1 MTDYRRGKDVIGI
14 KNSKI
19 ETVSNGTIENGMILI
34 DAGKI
39 KAIGKDL
46 DLSSCQEV
54 IDGQGRIVTPGLIDA
69 HTHLGLSES
78 GIGKEG
84 NDTNEGTNPLTPF
97 CSVRDA
103 INMEDQAFASFRKAG
118 ITSVG
123 ILPGSGNI
131 IGGTGLAL
139 KCKGN
144 IVDESIIKD
153 PIGMKVALGENPKM
167 FYGHKGKSPATRM
180 GSAAI
185 LRGALLKAKEYLE
198 TLEQAD
204 DPASIEKDQ
213 QSIQLLP
220 VMRGEIPLVVHCH
233 RHDDIVTAIRICKEF
248 NVKYVLEHVTD
259 GHFIQDLIKKENIH
273 CAVGPSLNYQ
283 SKVENKDR
291 DFKTAVLFDRA
302 AIPFCLITDHPVI
315 DGRNLILTAS
325 IATQWGM
332 SDESALRSITL
343 SSAQHIGIDDRV
355 GSLEVGKDADLVIW
369 SDNPLEHTSFVDVT
383 MIDGQ
388 VIYQREV
395 VSC

>member
-1 MTDYRRGKDVIGI
+1 MIGI
-14 KNSKI
+14 KNVKI
-19 ETVSNGTIENGMILI
+19 ETVSKGTIDNGVILI
-34 DAGKI
+34 QDGKI
-39 KAIGKDL
+39 KDIGPEV
-46 DLSSCQEV
+46 DLSHCQEI
-54 IDGQGRIVTPGLIDA
+54 IDGQGRVVTPGLIDA

-84 NDTNEGTNPLTPF
+84 NDTNEATNPITPF

-103 INMEDQAFASFRKAG
+103 INMADQAFESFRKAG

-144 IVDESIIKD
+144 IVDESVIKD

-167 FYGHKGKSPATRM
+167 FYGNKGKSPATRM
-180 GSAAI
+180 GNAAL
-185 LRGALLKAKEYLE
+185 LRGALLKAKEYLAAV
-198 TLEQAD
+198 EQAGED
-204 DPASIEKDQ
+204 AASIEKDQ

-220 VMRGEIPLVVHCH
+220 VMRGEIPLLIHCH
-233 RHDDIVTAIRICKEF
+233 RQDDIVTAIRICKEF
-248 NVKYVLEHVTD
+248 NVKYKLEHVTD
-259 GHFIQDLIKKENIH
+259 GHFIKDLIKQEQIH

-291 DFKTAVLFDRA
+291 DFKTAVIFDREQ
-302 AIPFCLITDHPVI
+302 IPFCLITDHPVI

-343 SSAQHIGIDDRV
+343 SSAEHIGIDDRV

-369 SDNPLEHTSFVDVT
+369 SDNPLEHTSFVDLT
-383 MIDGQ
+383 MIDGE
-388 VIYQREV
+388 VIYEREV
-395 VSC
+395 K